1 MACVGVLKLYSVYNN
16 VCINLTVFKWR
27 VCVFH
32 KKYESV
38 AALNCFVRRKC
49 FAGVLSQAIECGQL
63 VSFSLLDRILVNFYH
78 CFSGV
83 AQVCRDA
90 AGK

>member
-1 MACVGVLKLYSVYNN
+1 MKLLSLHPNITVHVEN
-16 VCINLTVFKWR
+16 VVSPPTPLA
-27 VCVFH
+27 H

-38 AALNCFVRRKC
+38 AAINF
-49 FAGVLSQAIECGQL
+49 F
-63 VSFSLLDRILVNFYH
+63 DRILVNFYH

-90 AGK
+90 AER

>member
-1 MACVGVLKLYSVYNN
+1 MGMLIAGVAWSTCVSLFMN
-16 VCINLTVFKWR
+16 
-27 VCVFH
+27 H

-38 AALNCFVRRKC
+38 AAINKKYKSV
-49 FAGVLSQAIECGQL
+49 VAII
-63 VSFSLLDRILVNFYH
+63 SLATCEFHH
-78 CFSGV
+78 CFTGV